1 MTPKQLR
8 VLLVIG
14 AVLVGSIAL
23 ATSWRFTSTG
33 DTSPASR
40 DMFPK
45 VLNE

>member
-8 VLLVIG
+8 VLLIIG

-23 ATSWRFTSTG
+23 ATSWRFAGSD
-33 DTSPASR
+33 DTAPRSR
-40 DMFPK
+40 NIFPK